1 MAKKKTKKKSAID
14 TMLEWDY
21 NPSEIERRVEER
33 PLTEKEKEIIK
44 KVGF

>member
-1 MAKKKTKKKSAID
+1 MTKRKKKKSAID

-21 NPSEIERRVEER
+21 NPSEIERRVDER

-44 KVGF
+44 SIKLP